1 VRGRHSQAGSDRVP
15 GQLAHLP
22 PPCLSTLQEGQPAPA
37 TTLKPL
43 TPGGGRRALV
53 CRLLALAAA
62 LDETSAPTARI
73 SEGRPRGG
81 RGGVRTGFC
90 ASSFDDDES
99 DASEESDTPEESDMV
114 SRACRTL
121 ALSGLGHASA

>member
-1 VRGRHSQAGSDRVP
+1 M
-15 GQLAHLP
+15 
-22 PPCLSTLQEGQPAPA
+22 
-37 TTLKPL
+37 
-43 TPGGGRRALV
+43 V

-90 ASSFDDDES
+90 ASSSDDDES

-121 ALSGLGHASA
+121 APSGLGHAQHELFKAKQSWGDKESPCKAWLVAMRMPTVVPPCQVRHYLRPNVCVP